1 MRYALRRL
9 PVLVVTLWAAITL
22 NFVLPRM
29 MPGTPADAALG
40 KIAGQGPVTASQ
52 RRAIEVMLGVPHGSL
67 LSQYLQYLKAIAEG
81 NFGISYTYFPEP
93 VSKVIGAAL
102 PWTLALVGTSTVL
115 AFTTGALLGVL
126 AAWRRGSRLDSVAT
140 VGCTFMTAF
149 PYFWTALLLLYAL
162 GFVLG
167 WFPIR
172 GGYSS
177 SVSPGWDWTFAASAL
192 RHSVLPAFTILI
204 SGLGGWLLGMR
215 NNMMGVLGEDY
226 VTFAEANGLPAR
238 TVALRYAARNAVL
251 PSATAFGMAL
261 GMVVGGS
268 LLTEVVFGYPG
279 IGYLLYNAVVNED
292 YPLMQA
298 LFLVI
303 TVSVLLANFVVDLL
317 YGFLDP
323 RVRR

>member
-1 MRYALRRL
+1 MRYVLRRL
-9 PVLVVTLWAAITL
+9 PVLVITLWAAVTL
-22 NFVLPRM
+22 NFLLPRL
-29 MPGTPADAALG
+29 MPGTPAGAAVAKL
-40 KIAGQGPVTASQ
+40 AGQGSVSASQ

-67 LSQYLQYLKAIAEG
+67 ASQYWQYLKAIAGG

-102 PWTLALVGTSTVL
+102 PWTLALVGTVTVM
-115 AFTTGALLGVL
+115 AFVIGTLLGVL
-126 AAWRRGSRLDSVAT
+126 AAWKRGSIFDTAAS
-140 VGCTFMTAF
+140 VGCTFMAAF
-149 PYFWTALLLLYAL
+149 PYFWTALVLLYVF
-162 GFVLG
+162 GFVAG

-172 GGYSS
+172 GGYSA
-177 SVSPGWDWTFAASAL
+177 SVSPGWDWSFFVSAL
-192 RHSVLPAFTILI
+192 GHSVLPAFTILV
-204 SGLGGWLLGMR
+204 SGLGGWVLGMR

-226 VTFAEANGLPAR
+226 IVFAEANGLSPR
-238 TVALRYAARNAVL
+238 TVALRYAARNALL
-251 PSATAFGMAL
+251 PGVTAFGMAL
-261 GMVVGGS
+261 GLVVGGS

-303 TVSVLLANFVVDLL
+303 TVSVLMANFVVDLI
-317 YGFLDP
+317 YGLLDP